1 MSSDPK
7 PAAVAAPPAA
17 HLRLVPLLLAA
28 LLGTMAMMA
37 YVAVIGPAVRRLGLP
52 EWVAGLSVTAGGVCW
67 VLLARGW
74 GRTSDRVGRKPVLL
88 VGLGAFAL
96 VYLGMALGI
105 DLALRGFLGSAAVVA
120 LLVVSRAGVG
130 AFYAAVPPTAAAVI
144 ADHTAPAER
153 GPVMA
158 RLGSANALGMVAGP
172 AAAGWLASHDLG
184 LALYAAAVLPALAFV
199 LIALRLPAHAP
210 VARPAGPPGGPGGQ
224 GGPGGKGGIALGDA
238 RLRLPLATAFVAMA
252 SVAVAQVV
260 VGFFAIDR
268 FGLRAEEGAR
278 VAGLALT
285 AVGCALMV
293 SQQLVMR
300 LKQVPP
306 LRWVW
311 VGALISG
318 LGFSSVYWAHSQPG
332 LLVAYGVA
340 AFGMGFIFPTFQSMA
355 ANAVQAHE
363 QGAAAGNLSAA
374 QGLGMVLGPIVGT
387 AMYQLAPGAPY
398 LLVGGALLALSLA
411 VALRSR

>member
-1 MSSDPK
+1 MSSTAPLSSPSANAPA
-7 PAAVAAPPAA
+7 PAAF
-17 HLRLVPLLLAA
+17 RLYPLLLAA

-52 EWVAGLSVTAGGVCW
+52 EWVAGLSVTAGGVFW
-67 VLLARGW
+67 MLMARWW

-88 VGLGAFAL
+88 VGLGVFAL
-96 VYLGMALGI
+96 TYLLMAFGM
-105 DLALRGFLGSAAVVA
+105 DLALRGAIGGVAVVVLLIVTRA
-120 LLVVSRAGVG
+120 LVG

-144 ADHTAPAER
+144 ADHTLPAAR
-153 GPVMA
+153 GTVMA
-158 RLGSANALGMVAGP
+158 KLGSANALGMVAGP
-172 AAAGWLASHDLG
+172 AAAGWLASRDLG
-184 LALYAAAVLPALAFV
+184 LALYVAAALPAVALL
-199 LIALRLPAHAP
+199 LIALRLPSRPP
-210 VARPAGPPGGPGGQ
+210 VAAPAGPA
-224 GGPGGKGGIALGDA
+224 GGPGGKGIGLWDA
-238 RLRLPLATAFVAMA
+238 RLRLPVLTAFIAMA
-252 SVAVAQVV
+252 SVAVAQVS

-268 FGLRAEEGAR
+268 FGLREEEGAR

-285 AVGCALMV
+285 AVGCSLIL

-300 LKQVPP
+300 LKGVPP

-318 LGFSSVYWAHSQPG
+318 LGFFSVFWIHTQAA
-332 LLVAYGVA
+332 LLAAYGVA

-374 QGLGMVLGPIVGT
+374 QGLGMVLGPLIGT
-387 AMYQLAPGAPY
+387 VIYKLAPGAPY
-398 LLVGGALLALSLA
+398 ALVGGALLLLSLS

>member
-1 MSSDPK
+1 MSST
-7 PAAVAAPPAA
+7 ASSSVPPANPPA
-17 HLRLVPLLLAA
+17 PAEFRLYPLLLAA

-52 EWVAGLSVTAGGVCW
+52 EWVAGLSITAGGLFW
-67 VLLARGW
+67 MLLARWW

-88 VGLGAFAL
+88 VGLGVFAL
-96 VYLGMALGI
+96 TYLFMAFGI
-105 DLALRGFLGSAAVVA
+105 DLALRGAIGGVAVVA
-120 LLVVSRAGVG
+120 LLVVTRALVG

-144 ADHTAPAER
+144 ADHTPPAAR
-153 GPVMA
+153 GTVMA
-158 RLGSANALGMVAGP
+158 KLGSANALGMVAGP
-172 AAAGWLASHDLG
+172 AAAGWLASRDLG
-184 LALYAAAVLPALAFV
+184 LALYVAAALPAVALV
-199 LIALRLPAHAP
+199 LIALRLPSHPP
-210 VARPAGPPGGPGGQ
+210 VVAPGGPGAKAGQ
-224 GGPGGKGGIALGDA
+224 GIGLWDP
-238 RLRLPLATAFVAMA
+238 RLRLPVLTAFIAMA
-252 SVAVAQVV
+252 SVAVAQVS

-268 FGLRAEEGAR
+268 FGLREEEGAR

-285 AVGCALMV
+285 AVGCALIV

-300 LKQVPP
+300 LKGVPP

-318 LGFSSVYWAHSQPG
+318 LGFLSVFWIHSQAT
-332 LLVAYGVA
+332 LLAAYGFA

-374 QGLGMVLGPIVGT
+374 QGLGMVLGPLLGT
-387 AMYQLAPGAPY
+387 VVYKLAPGAPY
-398 LLVGGALLALSLA
+398 ALVGGALLALSLS
-411 VALRSR
+411 VVLRSR

>member
-1 MSSDPK
+1 MSSTAPLSSTSANAPA
-7 PAAVAAPPAA
+7 PAAF
-17 HLRLVPLLLAA
+17 RLYPLLLAA

-52 EWVAGLSVTAGGVCW
+52 EWVAGLSVTAGGVFW
-67 VLLARGW
+67 MLLARWW

-88 VGLGAFAL
+88 VGLGVFAL
-96 VYLGMALGI
+96 TYLGMALGV
-105 DLALRGFLGSAAVVA
+105 DLALRGAIGGVAVVVLLIVTRA
-120 LLVVSRAGVG
+120 LVG

-144 ADHTAPAER
+144 ADHTAPAAR
-153 GPVMA
+153 GTVMA
-158 RLGSANALGMVAGP
+158 KLGSANALGMVAGP
-172 AAAGWLASHDLG
+172 AAAGWLASRDLG
-184 LALYAAAVLPALAFV
+184 LALYAAAALPAVALV
-199 LIALRLPAHAP
+199 LIALRLPARPPVAAP
-210 VARPAGPPGGPGGQ
+210 VGPAGGTGASA
-224 GGPGGKGGIALGDA
+224 GKGIGLWDA
-238 RLRLPLATAFVAMA
+238 RLRLPVLTAFIAMA
-252 SVAVAQVV
+252 SVAVAQVS

-268 FGLRAEEGAR
+268 FGLREEEGAR

-285 AVGCALMV
+285 AVGCALIV

-300 LKQVPP
+300 LKGVPP

-318 LGFSSVYWAHSQPG
+318 LGFLSVFWIHTQTA
-332 LLVAYGVA
+332 LLAAYGVA

-374 QGLGMVLGPIVGT
+374 QGFGMVLGPLIGT
-387 AMYQLAPGAPY
+387 VIYKLAPGAPY
-398 LLVGGALLALSLA
+398 ALVGGALLLLSLS